1 MDPNAQ
7 GRGLSGEEV
16 ERLSRYVTSK
26 WKKTAALRKVG
37 QLDRCIPETKRM
49 SKSGLKRML
58 DRYGMVY
65 VKPEKGMW
73 GKGVMRV
80 ERLGSGYRYQLGT
93 RVSDHGTYDSM
104 YAALLKDTKRRKY
117 LVQRGINLLKYNG
130 RRFDLRVMAQ
140 LSPAGTWETT
150 GIIGRVAGKQKVVTN
165 VHNGGELVPAERL
178 LAPHAGSVNGKLK
191 SLAELGVLT
200 GRTMRNAFPGVYKV
214 GLDIAMDATL
224 KPWILEVNTKPDPY
238 IFRNLPDKS
247 IYRKVMRYE
256 KAYLAR

>member
-1 MDPNAQ
+1 M
-7 GRGLSGEEV
+7 
-16 ERLSRYVTSK
+16 SRYVTSK
-26 WKKTAALRKVG
+26 WKKTAALRQVSE
-37 QLDRCIPETKRM
+37 LDRCIPETVRM
-49 SKSGLKRML
+49 RKASLKRML

-73 GKGVMRV
+73 GQGVMRV

-93 RVSDHGTYDSM
+93 KTNDHGTYDSM
-104 YAALLKDTKRRKY
+104 YAAILRDTRKRKY
-117 LVQRGINLLKYNG
+117 LVQRGINLLKHNG

-140 LSPAGTWETT
+140 YSPAGKWETT
-150 GIIGRVAGKQKVVTN
+150 GIIGRVAAKHKVVTN

-178 LAPHAGSVNGKLK
+178 LAPHAEQLDAKLK

-224 KPWILEVNTKPDPY
+224 KPWILEVNTMPDPY
-238 IFRNLPDKS
+238 VFRKLPDKRVF
-247 IYRKVMRYE
+247 RKVMRYE
-256 KAYLAR
+256 RAYLAR